1 MIDERDEREE
11 RVRRL
16 MPMVRMLARRVQRMV
31 PHADGDDLVG
41 DGSIGVLRAVDN
53 FDPSYGVTLEYYA
66 RRIVIG
72 TMLNGIR
79 RLDPV
84 SERVRRA
91 LRASEHRRYALA
103 QECGTL
109 PTTVEMEQ
117 QIPGLRRARAEAY
130 RCTPLSLDTAFP
142 QNERLE
148 PDTGSDPQVILAE
161 RADHVQVRKAVAS
174 LPPRQRAIVVQHY
187 YRERSLRSLGAPF
200 GVSPQRLSQLHVMAV
215 QQLRHALAGAL

>member
-1 MIDERDEREE
+1 MIDEREE
-11 RVRRL
+11 RVRQL
-16 MPMVRMLARRVQRMV
+16 LPMVRMLARRVQRMV
-31 PHADGDDLVG
+31 PQADYDDLIG

-53 FDPSYGVTLEYYA
+53 FDPNYGVTLEHYA
-66 RRIVIG
+66 RRIVLG

-91 LRASEHRRYALA
+91 LRNSEHRRFAIA

-109 PTTVEMEQ
+109 PTTVDMERR
-117 QIPGLRRARAEAY
+117 IPGLRRARAEAY

-161 RADHVQVRKAVAS
+161 RADYAQVRMAVAA
-174 LPPRQRAIVVQHY
+174 LPPRQRAIVLQHY
-187 YRERSLRSLGAPF
+187 YRERSLRSLGKPF
-200 GVSPQRLSQLHVMAV
+200 GVSPQRVSQLHVMAV
-215 QQLRHALAGAL
+215 ERLRDALVGVL